1 MKVTMLNG
9 NPDKTNTGFDR
20 YLKDLAG
27 LLNQKGH
34 VVDVIQL
41 RDLNIHYCTGCFGC
55 WLKTPGEC
63 LLKDEQEIVLRSV
76 INSDVTVWTSP
87 VVMGFVSG
95 LLKKTTDR
103 FLPLIHPYMRF
114 VQEEIHHRKRYD
126 RYPKLCLLLQ
136 EDAHTDAR
144 DLEIIS
150 DIYSRTALNFM
161 SSLYFTRSMAAPV
174 EEVCNEISIL

>member
-1 MKVTMLNG
+1 MKVTLLNG
-9 NPDKTNTGFDR
+9 NPDRSNTGFDR
-20 YLKDLAG
+20 YLTTLADQ
-27 LLNQKGH
+27 LEQKGH
-34 VVDVIQL
+34 TTDVIAL
-41 RDLNIHYCTGCFGC
+41 RDLKIHYCTGCFGC

-63 LLKDEQEIVLRSV
+63 LLKDEGEIVLRSV

-126 RYPKLCLLLQ
+126 RYPKLALLLQ
-136 EDAHTDAR
+136 ESPHNDAR
-144 DLEIIS
+144 DVEIIS

-161 SSLYFTRSMAAPV
+161 SSLCFTRTMAAPV
-174 EEVCNEISIL
+174 EEVCNEISVL